1 MVGLGTL
8 RECLADP
15 DVSAVL
21 SVGRRPCGV
30 RHAKLRE
37 LILPDLFQFSA
48 VERELTGWDACLWAL
63 GISSIGK
70 NERDY
75 AKITEEL
82 TLLWAR
88 ALLKLNPNF
97 RFAYCSAQGAGG
109 SGMWAR
115 VRQRVEGELKKM
127 PFARAGVVRPG
138 FIQPGP
144 GIKSGVKIYQAA
156 IVLFSPIFPLVVKL
170 FPAFATTSERLGR
183 AMLRIVQGRADRF
196 ILESVDINRVGA

>member
-37 LILPDLFQFSA
+37 LILPDLFQFSD

-115 VRQRVEGELKKM
+115 VRQRVEGELKRM

-156 IVLFSPIFPLVVKL
+156 IVLFSPVFPLVVKY

-196 ILESVDINRVGA
+196 ILESVDINRVGV